1 MKRFMTSGAALIM
14 GMTFMAGPAAAQMNS
29 IPVMFNPK
37 SGTGLLVALD
47 VGRGVNDESGKNTAL
62 AFRSAL
68 MVGPVTIGGGIGIVN
83 PDQGGLVGRET
94 QTQYMGNLALRVFG
108 GGLLP
113 VSISLQGGVGVLDN
127 PDPNISR
134 IVTVPIGL
142 GIGFSV
148 PTPGFSFDPWVAGR
162 YAFVRNE
169 GTSQTANQNSF
180 GISAGLNF
188 NFLMGLGFHV
198 AGDWQTNPFER
209 VTSGTGGPFE
219 VQKTRPFVF
228 GIGLNYT
235 FTIPGLP
242 GVPMVPVM

>member
-1 MKRFMTSGAALIM
+1 MKRFMTFGAALIM
-14 GMTFMAGPAAAQMNS
+14 GLTFIAGPAVAQMNS

-37 SGTGLLVALD
+37 GGTGLLVALD
-47 VGRGVNDESGKNTAL
+47 IGKGMNDESGKNTAR

-68 MVGPVTIGGGIGIVN
+68 GIGPVTIGGGIGIVN
-83 PDQGGLVGRET
+83 PDQGGTVGRQSE
-94 QTQYMGNLALRVFG
+94 TQYMGNFALRVFG

-113 VSISLQGGVGVLDN
+113 VSISLQGGVGVLD
-127 PDPNISR
+127 ISD
-134 IVTVPIGL
+134 IGVKFVTVPIGL

-148 PTPGFSFDPWVAGR
+148 PTPGFSFDPWIAPR
-162 YAFVRNE
+162 YTFGSNDFGLV
-169 GTSQTANQNSF
+169 TANQNSF

-198 AGDWQTNPFER
+198 SGDWQKNPLKI
-209 VTSGTGGPFE
+209 VTSGLATLTVPE
-219 VQKTRPFVF
+219 TKPFVF

-242 GVPMVPVM
+242 GVPMVPGV

>member
-1 MKRFMTSGAALIM
+1 MKRFMTFGTALIM
-14 GMTFMAGPAAAQMNS
+14 GSSLLAGPAVAQMNS

-37 SGTGLLVALD
+37 GGTGFLVALD
-47 VGRGVNDESGKNTAL
+47 IGRGMNTESGKNTAL

-68 MVGPVTIGGGIGIVN
+68 GIGPVTIGGGIGIVN
-83 PDQGGLVGRET
+83 PDQGGTVGRKS
-94 QTQYMGNLALRVFG
+94 QTQYMGNFALRVFG

-127 PDPNISR
+127 TDLGEKVI
-134 IVTVPIGL
+134 TVPVGL

-148 PTPGFSFDPWVAGR
+148 PTPGFSFDPWIAGR

-169 GTSQTANQNSF
+169 VGLVTANQNSF
-180 GISAGLNF
+180 GISGGLNF

-198 AGDWQTNPFER
+198 AGDWQKNPFKSATVPE
-209 VTSGTGGPFE
+209 T
-219 VQKTRPFVF
+219 KPFVL

-235 FTIPGLP
+235 FRIPGLP
-242 GVPMVPVM
+242 GVPMVPGI

>member
-1 MKRFMTSGAALIM
+1 MKRFMTFGAALTM
-14 GMTFMAGPAAAQMNS
+14 SLTFIAGPAGAQMNS

-37 SGTGLLVALD
+37 GGTGLLVALD
-47 VGRGVNDESGKNTAL
+47 LGRGVNEESGKNTAV

-68 MVGPVTIGGGIGIVN
+68 GIGPVTIGGGIGVV
-83 PDQGGLVGRET
+83 DLGQDGTES
-94 QTQYMGNLALRVFG
+94 QYMGNLALRVFG

-127 PDPNISR
+127 SNLGTKV
-134 IVTVPIGL
+134 VTVPIGL

-148 PTPGFSFDPWVAGR
+148 PTPGFSFDPWIAGR
-162 YAFVRNE
+162 YAFVRNQ
-169 GTSQTANQNSF
+169 GTFQTANQNSF
-180 GISAGLNF
+180 GVSAGLNF

-198 AGDWQTNPFER
+198 AGDWQKNPFER
-209 VTSGTGGPFE
+209 VTSGSGDLTVPE
-219 VQKTRPFVF
+219 TRPFVL

-242 GVPMVPVM
+242 GVPMVPGM

>member
-1 MKRFMTSGAALIM
+1 MKRFVTFGAALIM
-14 GMTFMAGPAAAQMNS
+14 GLTFMAGPAAAQMNS

-37 SGTGLLVALD
+37 GGTGLLVALD
-47 VGRGVNDESGKNTAL
+47 VGRGINEESDKNTAV

-68 MVGPVTIGGGIGIVN
+68 GIGPVTIGGGIGIVN
-83 PDQGGLVGRET
+83 QGGTVGS
-94 QTQYMGNLALRVFG
+94 QTQYMGNFALRVFG

-113 VSISLQGGVGVLDN
+113 VSISLQAGVGVLD
-127 PDPNISR
+127 ISDLNTK

-148 PTPGFSFDPWVAGR
+148 PTPGFSFDPWIAPR

-169 GTSQTANQNSF
+169 VAALSANQNSF

-198 AGDWQTNPFER
+198 AGDWQKNPFKS
-209 VTSGTGGPFE
+209 VTFPET
-219 VQKTRPFVF
+219 KPFVL

>member
-1 MKRFMTSGAALIM
+1 MKRFMTFGAALIM
-14 GMTFMAGPAAAQMNS
+14 GLTFIAGPAVAQMNS

-37 SGTGLLVALD
+37 GGTGLLVALD
-47 VGRGVNDESGKNTAL
+47 IGKGMNDESGKNTAL

-68 MVGPVTIGGGIGIVN
+68 GIGPVTIGGGIGIVN
-83 PDQGGLVGRET
+83 RDQGGVVGRQSE
-94 QTQYMGNLALRVFG
+94 TQYMGNFALRFFG

-113 VSISLQGGVGVLDN
+113 VSISLQGGVGVLDVS
-127 PDPNISR
+127 DITTK

-148 PTPGFSFDPWVAGR
+148 PTLGFSFDPWIAPR
-162 YAFVRNE
+162 YTFVSNDF
-169 GTSQTANQNSF
+169 GLVTANQNSF

-198 AGDWQTNPFER
+198 SGDWQTNPTECI
-209 VTSGTGGPFE
+209 SGTTTPTVLGT
-219 VQKTRPFVF
+219 KPFVL

-242 GVPMVPVM
+242 GVPMVPGV

>member
-1 MKRFMTSGAALIM
+1 MKRFVTFGAALIM
-14 GMTFMAGPAAAQMNS
+14 GLTFMAGPAAAQMNS

-37 SGTGLLVALD
+37 GGTGLLVALD

-83 PDQGGLVGRET
+83 PDKGGLVGREAE
-94 QTQYMGNLALRVFG
+94 TQYMGNFALRVFG

-113 VSISLQGGVGVLDN
+113 VSISLQGGVGVLD
-127 PDPNISR
+127 ISDLNTK

-148 PTPGFSFDPWVAGR
+148 PTPGFSFDPWIAGR

-169 GTSQTANQNSF
+169 VAFLTANQNSF

-198 AGDWQTNPFER
+198 AGDWQKNPLKV
-209 VTSGTGGPFE
+209 VTSGPGTLTVAE
-219 VQKTRPFVF
+219 TRPFVLGF
-228 GIGLNYT
+228 GLNYT

-242 GVPMVPVM
+242 GVPMVPGI

>member
-1 MKRFMTSGAALIM
+1 MKRFMTFGAALTM
-14 GMTFMAGPAAAQMNS
+14 GLTFIAGPAVAQMNS

-37 SGTGLLVALD
+37 GGTGLLVAVD
-47 VGRGVNDESGKNTAL
+47 VGKGMNDESGKNTAL

-68 MVGPVTIGGGIGIVN
+68 GIGPVTIGGGIGIVN
-83 PDQGGLVGRET
+83 PDQGGTVGRKSE
-94 QTQYMGNLALRVFG
+94 TQYMGNFALRLFG

-113 VSISLQGGVGVLDN
+113 VSISLQGGVGVLD
-127 PDPNISR
+127 ISDTSTK
-134 IVTVPIGL
+134 ILTAPIGL

-148 PTPGFSFDPWVAGR
+148 PTPGFSFDPWIAPR
-162 YAFVRNE
+162 YTFVRNE
-169 GTSQTANQNSF
+169 VGLLTANQNSF

-198 AGDWQTNPFER
+198 AGDWQSNPAE
-209 VTSGTGGPFE
+209 SALGIP
-219 VQKTRPFVF
+219 KNKPFVL

-242 GVPMVPVM
+242 GVPMVPGI

>member
-1 MKRFMTSGAALIM
+1 MKRFMTFGAALTM
-14 GMTFMAGPAAAQMNS
+14 SLTFIAGPAGAQMNS

-37 SGTGLLVALD
+37 GGTGFLVALD
-47 VGRGVNDESGKNTAL
+47 IGRGMNTESGKNTAL

-68 MVGPVTIGGGIGIVN
+68 GIGPVTIGGAYGIVN
-83 PDQGGLVGRET
+83 PDQGGTVGRKS
-94 QTQYMGNLALRVFG
+94 QTQYMGNFALRVFG

-127 PDPNISR
+127 SDLNTKVI
-134 IVTVPIGL
+134 TVPIGL
-142 GIGFSV
+142 GIGFSI
-148 PTPGFSFDPWVAGR
+148 PTPGFSFDPWIAGR

-169 GTSQTANQNSF
+169 VGSQTANQNSL
-180 GISAGLNF
+180 GVSGGLNF

-198 AGDWQTNPFER
+198 AGDWQKNPLKV
-209 VTSGTGGPFE
+209 VTSGPGTLTVAE
-219 VQKTRPFVF
+219 TKPFVL

-242 GVPMVPVM
+242 GVPMVPVI